1 MGMMPSLRAILVIS
15 LASFGVTGCA
25 SHAAPAGTTPS
36 AAGGDGTEISFADQ
50 VERGAKIYGDKCASC
65 HGAQGQGGE
74 KAPPLVGAEAL
85 PLAPRAGAKR
95 DVEFHTAADVFG
107 WVKVHMPGDAP
118 GSLSDEEYV
127 DVLAFDLKANGV
139 DLAPGHLDAERAQT
153 LKLH

>member
-1 MGMMPSLRAILVIS
+1 MMPSLRANLLIS
-15 LASFGVTGCA
+15 LASLALAGAPGCA
-25 SHAAPAGTTPS
+25 SHAAPASTTPAS
-36 AAGGDGTEISFADQ
+36 GGGEITFAAQ
-50 VERGAKIYGDKCASC
+50 VEHGAKVYGDHCASC

-118 GSLSDEEYV
+118 GSLTDEEYV
-127 DVLAFDLKANGV
+127 DVLAFALKANGV
-139 DLAPGHLDAERAQT
+139 DLSPGHLDAEKAQT